1 MLPINLTRSFIH
13 TAQRSY
19 LDTPFVMP
27 LWIRNFNVRRY
38 FPDID
43 EQRSSILEP
52 FQLFQQSFI
61 ITIIII
67 TLVVRLLL
75 LDRRY
80 TQLVHLLGRRGQV
93 RCAVTY
99 SRIAGVAPENAADLL
114 RARTAPCLLVHL
126 LFQFSLDLRDDVPF
140 LLLPPLLLILVL
152 VLVLHAPRLPF
163 ARNPRPRE
171 IDPLLGRGYGFRADV
186 IDQTSLDRRC
196 LFSFLRHALL
206 DDTNLCLLLLD
217 PLHRTR
223 RLFRGPRRA
232 IGLLDQAVRLLR
244 GISFPDCFS
253 IRRYILRDW
262 FFAFQ

>member
-19 LDTPFVMP
+19 LDTPFVVP

-52 FQLFQQSFI
+52 FQLFQQSF

-93 RCAVTY
+93 RCAVAY

-126 LFQFSLDLRDDVPF
+126 LFQFPLDLPDDVPF
-140 LLLPPLLLILVL
+140 LFLPPLLLILVL

-171 IDPLLGRGYGFRADV
+171 IDPLLGRFRAGV
-186 IDQTSLDRRC
+186 DQTPFDRC
-196 LFSFLRHALL
+196 SFSFLRHALL